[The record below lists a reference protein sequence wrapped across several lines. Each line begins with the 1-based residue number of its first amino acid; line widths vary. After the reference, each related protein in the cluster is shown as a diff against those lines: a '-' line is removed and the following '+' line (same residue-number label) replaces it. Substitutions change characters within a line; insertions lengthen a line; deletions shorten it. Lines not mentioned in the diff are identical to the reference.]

1 MRTWITFL
9 VITSLLCALSVAE
22 IVIVNN
28 FCKDVEKIVS
38 DVCYNVKNGM
48 ASVDDLDKLSA
59 VWQKN
64 KTAVFALSN
73 HHMFSDYED
82 SLAEMYYYYNN
93 DENEKLYHTAVT
105 LGNINERLKGTISFD
120 IGNIF

>member
-1 MRTWITFL
+1 MRTWITIL
-9 VITSLLCALSVAE
+9 VIASMLCALSVAE
-22 IVIVNN
+22 IVIVDN
-28 FCKDVEKIVS
+28 FCKNVEKIVS
-38 DVCYNVKNGM
+38 DVCYKTKNGTP
-48 ASVDDLDKLSA
+48 SVDDLDKLSD

-82 SLAEMYYYYNN
+82 SIAEMYYYYKS
-93 DENEKLYHTAVT
+93 DEREKLYHTAVT
-105 LGNINERLKGTISFD
+105 LENINKRLKGAISFE